1 MASYGLKATVTAVLN
16 DDDYDIG
23 VTYSDSD
30 GFSFDK
36 RLTGD
41 LDSIEQDVTAAIL
54 EVYLDLLK
62 QNKEKEKAK
71 SQAKIETS
79 TPLPITGISS
89 NCTPITTD
97 SVASKFEE
105 LEEENR
111 RLNDKINSFMSVR
124 TTEPA
129 VKVEVKEP
137 EIHKDT
143 SCKDTSCRK
152 PDNSI
157 HHRRTSDFDD
167 LFGSNTKELR
177 DLLRLLGFLVFDSW
191 GGDMV

>member
-71 SQAKIETS
+71 SQAKVETS

-89 NCTPITTD
+89 NCSPVIED
-97 SVASKFEE
+97 SVASKFAE

-143 SCKDTSCRK
+143 SRKDTSRRK

-157 HHRRTSDFDD
+157 HHRHTSDFDA
-167 LFGSNTKELR
+167 LFGGNTKELR
-177 DLLRLLGFLVFDSW
+177 DLLRLLGF
-191 GGDMV
+191 

>member
-1 MASYGLKATVTAVLN
+1 MDSYGLKATVTAVLN

-62 QNKEKEKAK
+62 QNKEQEKDK
-71 SQAKIETS
+71 SQIKVETS

-89 NCTPITTD
+89 NCSPITTD
-97 SVASKFEE
+97 SVASKFAE

-111 RLNDKINSFMSVR
+111 RLNDKINSFMSIH
-124 TTEPA
+124 TTEPV
-129 VKVEVKEP
+129 VKKKEP
-137 EIHKDT
+137 EVHKDT
-143 SCKDTSCRK
+143 SCEDTSCRK
-152 PDNSI
+152 PDNSV
-157 HHRRTSDFDD
+157 HHRHTSDFDD
-167 LFGSNTKELR
+167 LFSGNTKELR
-177 DLLRLLGFLVFDSW
+177 DLLRLLGF
-191 GGDMV
+191 

>member
-41 LDSIEQDVTAAIL
+41 LDNIEQDVTAAIL
-54 EVYLDLLK
+54 EVYLDVLK
-62 QNKEKEKAK
+62 QSKEKEKVK
-71 SQAKIETS
+71 SQGKIETS
-79 TPLPITGISS
+79 TPLPITNISS
-89 NCTPITTD
+89 DRTSVTENA
-97 SVASKFEE
+97 VASKFAE

-111 RLNDKINSFMSVR
+111 RLNDKINSFMSIHTAEPIVKKKESEVR
-124 TTEPA
+124 
-129 VKVEVKEP
+129 
-137 EIHKDT
+137 KDT
-143 SCKDTSCRK
+143 SCEDTSRRK

-157 HHRRTSDFDD
+157 HHRNTSDFNA
-167 LFGSNTKELR
+167 LFGGDTKELR
-177 DLLRLLGFLVFDSW
+177 DLLRLLGF
-191 GGDMV
+191 

>member
-62 QNKEKEKAK
+62 QNKEKEKDK
-71 SQAKIETS
+71 SQVKVETS
-79 TPLPITGISS
+79 TSRPITGISS
-89 NCTPITTD
+89 NCSSVTEDT
-97 SVASKFEE
+97 VASRFAE
-105 LEEENR
+105 LEAENR
-111 RLNDKINSFMSVR
+111 RLNDKINSFMSVH
-124 TTEPA
+124 TTEPT

-137 EIHKDT
+137 EVHKDT
-143 SCKDTSCRK
+143 PCEDTSRRK

-157 HHRRTSDFDD
+157 HHSRTSDVDA
-167 LFGSNTKELR
+167 LFGGNSKELY
-177 DLLRLLGFLVFDSW
+177 DLLRLLGF
-191 GGDMV
+191 

>member
-62 QNKEKEKAK
+62 QSKEKEKAK
-71 SQAKIETS
+71 SQVKVETS

-89 NCTPITTD
+89 NCSPVIES
-97 SVASKFEE
+97 SVTSKFAE

-111 RLNDKINSFMSVR
+111 RLNDKINSFMSIH
-124 TTEPA
+124 TTEPV
-129 VKVEVKEP
+129 VKKKEP
-137 EIHKDT
+137 EVHKDT
-143 SCKDTSCRK
+143 PCEDAPRRK

-157 HHRRTSDFDD
+157 HHRNTSDFDI
-167 LFGSNTKELR
+167 LFGDNTKELR
-177 DLLRLLGFLVFDSW
+177 DFLRLLGF
-191 GGDMV
+191 

>member
-41 LDSIEQDVTAAIL
+41 LDDIEQDVTEAIL
-54 EVYLDLLK
+54 EVYLDILK

-71 SQAKIETS
+71 SKVKVETS
-79 TPLPITGISS
+79 TSLPVTSVS
-89 NCTPITTD
+89 PNCSPVVENPVV
-97 SVASKFEE
+97 SRFAE

-111 RLNDKINSFMSVR
+111 RLNDKINSFMSIH
-124 TTEPA
+124 TTEPV
-129 VKVEVKEP
+129 VKKKEP

-143 SCKDTSCRK
+143 PCEDTSRRK

-167 LFGSNTKELR
+167 LFGGNTKELR
-177 DLLRLLGFLVFDSW
+177 DLLRLLGF
-191 GGDMV
+191 

>member
-54 EVYLDLLK
+54 EIYLDLLK

-71 SQAKIETS
+71 SQVRLETS
-79 TPLPITGISS
+79 TPLPITNNPS
-89 NCTPITTD
+89 NCSPVVENPVV
-97 SVASKFEE
+97 SRFAE

-111 RLNDKINSFMSVR
+111 RLNDKINSFMSIH
-124 TTEPA
+124 TTEPV
-129 VKVEVKEP
+129 VKKKES
-137 EIHKDT
+137 EAHKDT
-143 SCKDTSCRK
+143 SREDTPCRK

-157 HHRRTSDFDD
+157 HHRHTSDFDD
-167 LFGSNTKELR
+167 LFGGNTKELR
-177 DLLRLLGFLVFDSW
+177 DLLRLFGF
-191 GGDMV
+191 

>member
-41 LDSIEQDVTAAIL
+41 LDNIEQDVTAAIL
-54 EVYLDLLK
+54 EVCLDVLK
-62 QNKEKEKAK
+62 QSKEKEKVK
-71 SQAKIETS
+71 SQVKVETS
-79 TPLPITGISS
+79 TPFPITGISS
-89 NCTPITTD
+89 NCSSITEDT
-97 SVASKFEE
+97 VASRFAE
-105 LEEENR
+105 LEAENR
-111 RLNDKINSFMSVR
+111 RLNDKINSFMSIH

-129 VKVEVKEP
+129 VKVEMKEP
-137 EIHKDT
+137 ETHKDE
-143 SCKDTSCRK
+143 SCEDTSCRK

-157 HHRRTSDFDD
+157 HHHHTSDFDA
-167 LFGSNTKELR
+167 LFGGNTKELR
-177 DLLRLLGFLVFDSW
+177 DLLRLLGF
-191 GGDMV
+191 

>member
-62 QNKEKEKAK
+62 QSKEKEK
-71 SQAKIETS
+71 
-79 TPLPITGISS
+79 
-89 NCTPITTD
+89 
-97 SVASKFEE
+97 
-105 LEEENR
+105 
-111 RLNDKINSFMSVR
+111 
-124 TTEPA
+124 
-129 VKVEVKEP
+129 
-137 EIHKDT
+137 
-143 SCKDTSCRK
+143 
-152 PDNSI
+152 
-157 HHRRTSDFDD
+157 
-167 LFGSNTKELR
+167 
-177 DLLRLLGFLVFDSW
+177 LLLHFLLLVSLLIALLLQRIL
-191 GGDMV
+191 

>member
-62 QNKEKEKAK
+62 QSKEKEKVK
-71 SQAKIETS
+71 SQVKVETS
-79 TPLPITGISS
+79 APLSVTGIPSDCSS
-89 NCTPITTD
+89 STEN
-97 SVASKFEE
+97 SVASKFAE

-124 TTEPA
+124 TAEPV
-129 VKVEVKEP
+129 VKKKESEP
-137 EIHKDT
+137 HKDT
-143 SCKDTSCRK
+143 PCKDTSRRK

-157 HHRRTSDFDD
+157 HHRHTSDFDT
-167 LFGSNTKELR
+167 LFSDNTKELH
-177 DLLRLLGFLVFDSW
+177 DLLRLLGF
-191 GGDMV
+191 

>member
-23 VTYSDSD
+23 VTYSGSD

-54 EVYLDLLK
+54 EVYLDWLK

-71 SQAKIETS
+71 SQLKVETS

-89 NCTPITTD
+89 NCTSVTKE

-111 RLNDKINSFMSVR
+111 RLNDKINSFMSIH
-124 TTEPA
+124 TTEPV
-129 VKVEVKEP
+129 VKKKEP
-137 EIHKDT
+137 EVHKDT
-143 SCKDTSCRK
+143 PCEDTSRRK
-152 PDNSI
+152 PDNSV
-157 HHRRTSDFDD
+157 HHRHTSDSDV
-167 LFGSNTKELR
+167 LFGGSTKELH
-177 DLLRLLGFLVFDSW
+177 DFLRLLGF
-191 GGDMV
+191 

>member
-54 EVYLDLLK
+54 EVYLDILK
-62 QNKEKEKAK
+62 QNKEKEKDK
-71 SQAKIETS
+71 PQIKVETS
-79 TPLPITGISS
+79 TSLPITGVSS
-89 NCTPITTD
+89 DCTPVVEN
-97 SVASKFEE
+97 SVASKFAE

-111 RLNDKINSFMSVR
+111 RLNDKINAFMSIH
-124 TTEPA
+124 TTEPV
-129 VKVEVKEP
+129 VKKKPEVRKNTSCE
-137 EIHKDT
+137 DT
-143 SCKDTSCRK
+143 SRRK
-152 PDNSI
+152 PDNSV
-157 HHRRTSDFDD
+157 HHRHTSDFDT
-167 LFGSNTKELR
+167 LFSGNTKELR
-177 DLLRLLGFLVFDSW
+177 DLLRLLGF
-191 GGDMV
+191 

>member
-41 LDSIEQDVTAAIL
+41 LDNIEQDVTAAIL
-54 EVYLDLLK
+54 EVYLNILK
-62 QNKEKEKAK
+62 QNKEKGKAK
-71 SQAKIETS
+71 SQVKVETS

-89 NCTPITTD
+89 NCSPIVEN
-97 SVASKFEE
+97 SVASKFAE

-111 RLNDKINSFMSVR
+111 RLNDKINSFMSVH

-129 VKVEVKEP
+129 VKKKEP
-137 EIHKDT
+137 EAHKDT
-143 SCKDTSCRK
+143 SCENTSRRK

-157 HHRRTSDFDD
+157 HHRHTSDFDD
-167 LFGSNTKELR
+167 LFGGNTNELR
-177 DLLRLLGFLVFDSW
+177 DLLRLLGF
-191 GGDMV
+191 

>member
-41 LDSIEQDVTAAIL
+41 LDNIEQDVTAAIL
-54 EVYLDLLK
+54 EVYLNILK
-62 QNKEKEKAK
+62 QNKEKGKAK
-71 SQAKIETS
+71 SQVKVETS

-89 NCTPITTD
+89 NCSPIVEN
-97 SVASKFEE
+97 SVASKFAE

-111 RLNDKINSFMSVR
+111 RLNDKINSFMSVH

-129 VKVEVKEP
+129 AKKKEP
-137 EIHKDT
+137 EAHKDT
-143 SCKDTSCRK
+143 SCENTSRRK

-157 HHRRTSDFDD
+157 HHRHTSDFDD
-167 LFGSNTKELR
+167 LFGGNTNELR
-177 DLLRLLGFLVFDSW
+177 DLLRLLGF
-191 GGDMV
+191 

>member
-41 LDSIEQDVTAAIL
+41 LDNIEQDVTAAIL
-54 EVYLDLLK
+54 EVYLDILK
-62 QNKEKEKAK
+62 QSKEKEKIE
-71 SQAKIETS
+71 SQVKIETS
-79 TPLPITGISS
+79 TPFPITGTSS
-89 NCTPITTD
+89 NYSSITEDT
-97 SVASKFEE
+97 VASRFAE
-105 LEEENR
+105 LEAENR
-111 RLNDKINSFMSVR
+111 RLNDKINSFMSVH

-137 EIHKDT
+137 ETHKDT
-143 SCKDTSCRK
+143 SCENTSRRK
-152 PDNSI
+152 PDNSV
-157 HHRRTSDFDD
+157 HHHHTSDFDA

-177 DLLRLLGFLVFDSW
+177 DLLRLLGF
-191 GGDMV
+191 

>member
-62 QNKEKEKAK
+62 QSKEKEKAK
-71 SQAKIETS
+71 SQVKVETS

-89 NCTPITTD
+89 DCTPVTED
-97 SVASKFEE
+97 SVASKFAE

-111 RLNDKINSFMSVR
+111 RLNDKINSFMSIH
-124 TTEPA
+124 TTEPV
-129 VKVEVKEP
+129 VKKKEP
-137 EIHKDT
+137 EVHKDT
-143 SCKDTSCRK
+143 SCEDTSRRK

-157 HHRRTSDFDD
+157 HHRHTSDFDT
-167 LFGSNTKELR
+167 LFGGNTKELH
-177 DLLRLLGFLVFDSW
+177 DLLRLLGF
-191 GGDMV
+191 

>member
-1 MASYGLKATVTAVLN
+1 MASYGLKATVTAVFN

-62 QNKEKEKAK
+62 QNKEKEKVK
-71 SQAKIETS
+71 SQVKVETS
-79 TPLPITGISS
+79 TPLPITNISS
-89 NCTPITTD
+89 DCSPVVENPA
-97 SVASKFEE
+97 ASRFTE

-111 RLNDKINSFMSVR
+111 RLNDKINSFMSAH
-124 TTEPA
+124 TSEPVA
-129 VKVEVKEP
+129 KKKEP
-137 EIHKDT
+137 EVHKDT
-143 SCKDTSCRK
+143 PCEDTSCRK

-157 HHRRTSDFDD
+157 HHRHTSDFDD
-167 LFGSNTKELR
+167 LFGGNTKELR
-177 DLLRLLGFLVFDSW
+177 DLLRLLGF
-191 GGDMV
+191 

>member
-62 QNKEKEKAK
+62 QSKEKEKAK
-71 SQAKIETS
+71 SQVKVETS

-89 NCTPITTD
+89 NCSPVTKD
-97 SVASKFEE
+97 SVASKFAE

-143 SCKDTSCRK
+143 HHEDTSRRK
-152 PDNSI
+152 LDNSI
-157 HHRRTSDFDD
+157 HYRHTSDFDD
-167 LFGSNTKELR
+167 LFGGNTKELR
-177 DLLRLLGFLVFDSW
+177 DLLRLLGF
-191 GGDMV
+191 

>member
-41 LDSIEQDVTAAIL
+41 LDNIEQDVTEAIL
-54 EVYLDLLK
+54 EVYLDILK
-62 QNKEKEKAK
+62 QSKEKEKAK
-71 SQAKIETS
+71 SQTS
-79 TPLPITGISS
+79 TPLPVTNISS
-89 NCTPITTD
+89 DCSPVTEN
-97 SVASKFEE
+97 SVASKFAE

-111 RLNDKINSFMSVR
+111 RLNDKINSFMSVH
-124 TTEPA
+124 TTEPV

-137 EIHKDT
+137 ENHKDAP
-143 SCKDTSCRK
+143 CEDTSRRK

-157 HHRRTSDFDD
+157 HHRHTSDFDA
-167 LFGSNTKELR
+167 LFGGNTKELR
-177 DLLRLLGFLVFDSW
+177 DLLRLLGF
-191 GGDMV
+191 

>member
-41 LDSIEQDVTAAIL
+41 LDNIEQDVTAAVL
-54 EVYLDLLK
+54 EVYLDILK

-71 SQAKIETS
+71 SQVKVETS
-79 TPLPITGISS
+79 TPLPIAAVSS
-89 NCTPITTD
+89 DCS
-97 SVASKFEE
+97 SVVENSAGSKFAE

-111 RLNDKINSFMSVR
+111 RLNEKINSFLKEKTCVNTTQKDDSSADAKKSVSQ
-124 TTEPA
+124 EKIYQPHN
-129 VKVEVKEP
+129 E
-137 EIHKDT
+137 H
-143 SCKDTSCRK
+143 
-152 PDNSI
+152 
-157 HHRRTSDFDD
+157 HHRDTTD
-167 LFGSNTKELR
+167 LFDFFFDTDFNRFIRELPW
-177 DLLRLLGFLVFDSW
+177 L
-191 GGDMV
+191 

>member
-41 LDSIEQDVTAAIL
+41 LDNIEQDVTAAIL
-54 EVYLDLLK
+54 EVYLDILK

-71 SQAKIETS
+71 SQVKVETS
-79 TPLPITGISS
+79 TPLPITNISS
-89 NCTPITTD
+89 DCSPIVEN
-97 SVASKFEE
+97 SVVSSFAE

-111 RLNDKINSFMSVR
+111 RLNDKINSFMSVH
-124 TTEPA
+124 TTEPV
-129 VKVEVKEP
+129 VKKKKSEV
-137 EIHKDT
+137 HKDT
-143 SCKDTSCRK
+143 SCKDTSRRK
-152 PDNSI
+152 PDNSV
-157 HHRRTSDFDD
+157 HHRHTSDFDT
-167 LFGSNTKELR
+167 LFGGNTKELR
-177 DLLRLLGFLVFDSW
+177 DLLRLLGF
-191 GGDMV
+191 